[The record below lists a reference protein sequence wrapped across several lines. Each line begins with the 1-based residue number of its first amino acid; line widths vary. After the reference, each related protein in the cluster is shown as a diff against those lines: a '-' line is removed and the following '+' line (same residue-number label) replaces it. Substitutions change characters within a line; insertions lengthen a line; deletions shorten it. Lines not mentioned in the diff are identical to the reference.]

1 MQTSRSWAGLVVV
14 IAAAAIGGAF
24 VACSDFSPP
33 SAAGSSAFAVNPK
46 TAHLNVGGTLQLS
59 ARGSSGAVTWS
70 SSDETIATVSFGKV
84 TAVGSGAATIRAV
97 SGGGQASARISVTKA
112 AAIALSSSNIT
123 FSGIP
128 AGPLPD
134 SQTVAVTNGGED
146 PLTGLQVGGVT
157 YGAGATG
164 WLDAR
169 LTQTDAPS
177 TLVLRPNT
185 TTLTPGS
192 YTATVSITSAVTS
205 QPQQVTVT
213 FTLIHPAVIAFGSST
228 ATFTA
233 QQGAAVPNQQ
243 SIEITNTGDAPLTG
257 LSVGSIGYSAG
268 AANWLTASINP
279 TTAPALLTLQPNT
292 TAPAAGTYTAT
303 VTVVSS
309 APGVTPASVTVT
321 YNVTPAPLPPT
332 IEVSPTSLT
341 FIAGRNFPTLPALKQ
356 VTITSGGA
364 GTVSGLAASVIYGAG
379 ASNWLTTSFVGS
391 TTAPT
396 TLNVQPNT
404 TSLAAGVYT
413 ATIHLTSTTSGVA
426 AKDIPLTYVVNDLA
440 LDQSSIQFY
449 TKSAST
455 PVAQVVNVSNAGSGS
470 ISGVTTTVTL
480 QSGPAAPSYAWLQSS
495 IGSTVPQSPSAT
507 ALTLTIAHADSIG
520 NFTAVVTISAPGMVS
535 KSLNVSFVRQATMLG
550 DIWPILHDST
560 FLTSSGGSGK
570 CAGCHSAITASD
582 SSIDFST
589 SDQAY
594 GSLVSPTFNGKTY
607 FNTAADSTANFLYK
621 ILSGTAAASGPP
633 NMPFSCTNSDSL
645 CVHPGLR
652 TRIYIWIL
660 QGALRQ

>member
-24 VACSDFSPP
+24 VACSDFTPP
-33 SAAGSSAFAVNPK
+33 SAAGSSAFAVNPR

-70 SSDETIATVSFGKV
+70 SSDETVATVSFGKV

-97 SGGGQASARISVTKA
+97 SGGGQASARITVTKA

-309 APGVTPASVTVT
+309 APGVAPASVTVT

-332 IEVSPTSLT
+332 IDVSPTSLT

-356 VTITSGGA
+356 VTITSGGT

-379 ASNWLTTSFVGS
+379 ASNWLTTSFVGNV

-426 AKDIPLTYVVNDLA
+426 AKDIPLTYVVNDLV

-455 PVAQVVNVSNAGSGS
+455 PAAQVVNVSNAGSGS
-470 ISGVTTTVTL
+470 ISGVTTAVTL
-480 QSGPAAPSYAWLQSS
+480 LSGRADASYGWLQSS
-495 IGSTVPQSPSAT
+495 ISNTVPQSPGT
-507 ALTLTIAHADSIG
+507 PLTLTIARTDSLG
-520 NFTAVVTISAPGMVS
+520 DFTAQVTVSAPGMIS
-535 KSLNVSFVRQATMLG
+535 KSVTVSYRRQATMAL

-560 FLTSSGGSGK
+560 FLTSNGGSGK
-570 CAGCHSAITASD
+570 CAGCHSASTASD
-582 SSIDFST
+582 SSIVFST
-589 SDQAY
+589 PDSAY
-594 GSLVSPTFNGKTY
+594 GSLVTPTFNRKIYLDTL
-607 FNTAADSTANFLYK
+607 ADSTANFLYK